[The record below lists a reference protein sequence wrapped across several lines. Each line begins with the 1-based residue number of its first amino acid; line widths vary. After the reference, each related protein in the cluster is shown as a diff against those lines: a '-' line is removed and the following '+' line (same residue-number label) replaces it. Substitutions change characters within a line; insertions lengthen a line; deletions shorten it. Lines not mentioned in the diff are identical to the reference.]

1 MFPVEYV
8 HADWI
13 YWQTTSKAK
22 RADPESLT
30 SPSER
35 VKDTGSQV
43 EGFCIPRVLF
53 VKSNID
59 QNTKLGFKEHWQPDF
74 DGMTE
79 NDPFVQNDDNK
90 IIPIFT
96 TEHAKDD
103 PRYVKLRVTSEWK
116 DHRPRYR
123 NVSYLHHA
131 FLLPPADHAMVKGEK
146 SLYGES
152 RKWSYSLHGPVRK
165 LQSGGF
171 VNDEADD
178 AAVFKY
184 PDAWPEPAM
193 EWLVRPRPSGW
204 PSSELVQ
211 EIFESG
217 CHLAPVGRG
226 KRLEEPV
233 DGFNYCRNP
242 EATLANS
249 LLPSAT
255 EESND
260 KWGMD
265 ETEWRTSFSLGE
277 NKLGKSVSPV
287 QRHVMVLLKMIKKF
301 YFPEVISTY
310 YLKNLLFWE
319 CEKRGEKFWRE
330 ENSANCL
337 LFMLDR
343 LQECLESR
351 HLPHYFMP
359 QSNILTYEDPSRL
372 KEATVQVAEVRCN
385 ILSKT
390 FNLLRKLQ
398 FLTFQSQTY
407 LKNVGLQLEEHF
419 VQMED
424 KNLSE
429 EGWKQL
435 SRAIRSIFVG
445 KCKDVVTSLQRIPSM
460 ERDNF
465 ETLINVSLYAY
476 QSILARNLCALWFLD
491 SSESDD
497 HKALE
502 DEEFNTFVRQEVQ
515 DLCLDDAFYA
525 VVNVFFESAKK
536 GLEPSLA
543 IPTTRMMEK
552 LREEEL
558 KSAQKQVE
566 EAKAELFKGVSQWLK
581 TSDLKLIAEKATKKL
596 KERGEGFCPTR
607 EDIKNAMDEELAA
620 LFQEKMKGNCR
631 CRPNKLSSTELA
643 LL

>member
-8 HADWI
+8 YADWI

-35 VKDTGSQV
+35 DKDAGSRV
-43 EGFCIPRVLF
+43 EGFCIPRVL
-53 VKSNID
+53 VMKSNID
-59 QNTKLGFKEHWQPDF
+59 QSTEFDFKNWQPDF
-74 DGMTE
+74 DKMTE
-79 NDPFVQNDDNK
+79 NDPFVENDDNK
-90 IIPIFT
+90 MIPIFT

-103 PRYVKLRVTSEWK
+103 PRYAKLSLTSEWK

-131 FLLPPADHAMVKGEK
+131 FLLPSSDHPLAGKTAKTVDGEIR
-146 SLYGES
+146 E
-152 RKWSYSLHGPVRK
+152 WTYSLHGPVRK
-165 LQSGGF
+165 LQGGGF
-171 VNDEADD
+171 VNFEEDD

-184 PDAWPEPAM
+184 PDPWPEPAM

-233 DGFNYCRNP
+233 DVFNYCRNP
-242 EATLANS
+242 EAALDNS

-255 EESND
+255 EDSSEN
-260 KWGMD
+260 WVMG

-277 NKLGKSVSPV
+277 NELGKSVSPV
-287 QRHVMVLLKMIKKF
+287 QRHVIVLLKMIKKF

-319 CEKRGEKFWRE
+319 CEKRGEVFWRE

-359 QSNILTYEDPSRL
+359 QSNLLMYEDPSRL
-372 KEATVQVAEVRCN
+372 KEAAVQVAEVRCN
-385 ILSKT
+385 ILPKT

-419 VQMED
+419 AKMED

-429 EGWKQL
+429 EDRKQL
-435 SRAIRSIFVG
+435 SNAIRSIFVG
-445 KCKDVVTSLQRIPSM
+445 KCKDVVTSLQRISSM
-460 ERDNF
+460 AQDDT
-465 ETLINVSLYAY
+465 ETLINVALYAY

-497 HKALE
+497 YKALG

-525 VVNVFFESAKK
+525 VVNVFFESAEK

-552 LREEEL
+552 LKEEVL
-558 KSAQKQVE
+558 KSAQKEVE
-566 EAKAELFKGVSQWLK
+566 EAKAGLLKGVLQWLK

-596 KERGEGFCPTR
+596 KERGEGFFPTQ
-607 EDIKNAMDEELAA
+607 EGVKKAMDEELGA
-620 LFQEKMKGNCR
+620 LFQEKMKGN
-631 CRPNKLSSTELA
+631 
-643 LL
+643 

>member
-8 HADWI
+8 YADWI
-13 YWQTTSKAK
+13 YWQTARKAK

-35 VKDTGSQV
+35 VQDTGSQV
-43 EGFCIPRVLF
+43 EGFCIPRVF
-53 VKSNID
+53 VMRHNID
-59 QNTKLGFKEHWQPDF
+59 QNTAFGFKVHWQPDF
-74 DGMTE
+74 DKMTE
-79 NDPFVQNDDNK
+79 NEPFVENDDNK
-90 IIPIFT
+90 LIPIFA

-103 PRYVKLRVTSEWK
+103 PRYAKLRLTSEWK

-131 FLLPPADHAMVKGEK
+131 FLLPSADHAMAGKSEK
-146 SLYGES
+146 TLDGES

-165 LQSGGF
+165 LQGGGF
-171 VNDEADD
+171 VNYEEDD

-193 EWLVRPRPSGW
+193 EWLIRPRPSGW

-211 EIFESG
+211 EIFEAG

-226 KRLEEPV
+226 KRIEEPV
-233 DGFNYCRNP
+233 DLFSYCRNP
-242 EATLANS
+242 EVTLAHS
-249 LLPSAT
+249 LIPSAT
-255 EESND
+255 ENGSE
-260 KWGMD
+260 KWVMD

-310 YLKNLLFWE
+310 CLKNLLFWE
-319 CEKRGEKFWRE
+319 CEKRGEVFWRE

-359 QSNILTYEDPSRL
+359 QSNLLTYEDPSRL
-372 KEATVQVAEVRCN
+372 KEATVQVAEVRCL

-390 FNLLRKLQ
+390 FNLFRKLQ
-398 FLTFQSQTY
+398 FPTFQSQTY

-419 VQMED
+419 LEMQD
-424 KNLSE
+424 KILSE
-429 EGWKQL
+429 QDRKHL
-435 SRAIRSIFVG
+435 SSAIRTIFIG
-445 KCKDVVTSLQRIPSM
+445 KCKDVVTSLQRISSA
-460 ERDNF
+460 ERDKI
-465 ETLINVSLYAY
+465 EALLNVALYAY

-497 HKALE
+497 HRALE
-502 DEEFNTFVRQEVQ
+502 DEEFNTFVRREAQ
-515 DLCLDDAFYA
+515 DLCLDESFYE
-525 VVNVFFESAKK
+525 VVNVFFESARK

-558 KSAQKQVE
+558 KSSQKQVE
-566 EAKAELFKGVSQWLK
+566 EITKAVPQWLK
-581 TSDLKLIAEKATKKL
+581 TSDLKVIAEKATKKL
-596 KERGEGFCPTR
+596 KERGEGFFPTQ
-607 EDIKNAMDEELAA
+607 EDIKKAMDEELAT
-620 LFQEKMKGNCR
+620 LFQEKTKGN
-631 CRPNKLSSTELA
+631 
-643 LL
+643 

>member
-8 HADWI
+8 YADWI

-79 NDPFVQNDDNK
+79 NDPLVENDDNK

-103 PRYVKLRVTSEWK
+103 PRYVKLRLTSEWK

-131 FLLPPADHAMVKGEK
+131 FLLPSADHAMAGIKSEK
-146 SLYGES
+146 TFDGES

-165 LQSGGF
+165 LQGSGF
-171 VNDEADD
+171 VNFEEDD

-233 DGFNYCRNP
+233 DVFNYCRNP

-249 LLPSAT
+249 TLPSAT
-255 EESND
+255 EDSCE
-260 KWGMD
+260 KWAMD
-265 ETEWRTSFSLGE
+265 ETEWRTSFSLAE

-319 CEKRGEKFWRE
+319 CEKRGEVFWRE

-359 QSNILTYEDPSRL
+359 QSNLLTYEDPSRL
-372 KEATVQVAEVRCN
+372 KESYC
-385 ILSKT
+385 S
-390 FNLLRKLQ
+390 
-398 FLTFQSQTY
+398 
-407 LKNVGLQLEEHF
+407 
-419 VQMED
+419 
-424 KNLSE
+424 
-429 EGWKQL
+429 
-435 SRAIRSIFVG
+435 SR
-445 KCKDVVTSLQRIPSM
+445 
-460 ERDNF
+460 
-465 ETLINVSLYAY
+465 
-476 QSILARNLCALWFLD
+476 
-491 SSESDD
+491 
-497 HKALE
+497 
-502 DEEFNTFVRQEVQ
+502 
-515 DLCLDDAFYA
+515 
-525 VVNVFFESAKK
+525 
-536 GLEPSLA
+536 
-543 IPTTRMMEK
+543 
-552 LREEEL
+552 
-558 KSAQKQVE
+558 
-566 EAKAELFKGVSQWLK
+566 
-581 TSDLKLIAEKATKKL
+581 
-596 KERGEGFCPTR
+596 
-607 EDIKNAMDEELAA
+607 
-620 LFQEKMKGNCR
+620 
-631 CRPNKLSSTELA
+631 
-643 LL
+643 

>member
-8 HADWI
+8 YADWI

-35 VKDTGSQV
+35 DKDAGSRV

-59 QNTKLGFKEHWQPDF
+59 QNTNLGFKEHWQPDF

-79 NDPFVQNDDNK
+79 NDPFVENDDNK

-103 PRYVKLRVTSEWK
+103 PRYVKLRLTSEWK

-131 FLLPPADHAMVKGEK
+131 FLLPSADHAMAGIKSEK
-146 SLYGES
+146 TFDGES

-165 LQSGGF
+165 LQGGGF
-171 VNDEADD
+171 VNFEEDD

-184 PDAWPEPAM
+184 PNAWPEPAM

-233 DGFNYCRNP
+233 DVFNYCRNP

-255 EESND
+255 EDSSD
-260 KWGMD
+260 KWVMD

-351 HLPHYFMP
+351 YLPHYFMP
-359 QSNILTYEDPSRL
+359 QSNLLTYEDPSRL

-407 LKNVGLQLEEHF
+407 LKNVGLQLEEHL

-429 EGWKQL
+429 EGRKQL
-435 SRAIRSIFVG
+435 SSAIRSIFVG

-460 ERDNF
+460 ERDNI
-465 ETLINVSLYAY
+465 ETLINVALYAY

-558 KSAQKQVE
+558 KSALKQVE

-596 KERGEGFCPTR
+596 KERGEGFFPTQ

-620 LFQEKMKGNCR
+620 LFQEKMKGN
-631 CRPNKLSSTELA
+631 
-643 LL
+643 

>member
-8 HADWI
+8 YADWI
-13 YWQTTSKAK
+13 FCQTRSIAR
-22 RADPESLT
+22 RADPESLA

-43 EGFCIPRVLF
+43 EGFCIPQLLLR
-53 VKSNID
+53 KSNID
-59 QNTKLGFKEHWQPDF
+59 QATATTLVIQERWTPDL
-74 DGMTE
+74 DKMTE
-79 NDPFVQNDDNK
+79 NEPFVENDGNK
-90 IIPIFT
+90 TIPIFT
-96 TEHAKDD
+96 AEHAKDD
-103 PRYVKLRVTSEWK
+103 EMYAKLRLTSEWK
-116 DHRPRYR
+116 DHRLRYK

-131 FLLPPADHAMVKGEK
+131 FLLPSSDHAMAGKTAKTFDGEIR
-146 SLYGES
+146 E
-152 RKWSYSLHGPVRK
+152 WTYSLHGPVRK
-165 LQSGGF
+165 LQGGGF
-171 VNDEADD
+171 TNYEEDD

-193 EWLVRPRPSGW
+193 EWLSRPRPSGW
-204 PSSELVQ
+204 PSPELVQ

-233 DGFNYCRNP
+233 DVFNYCRNP

-255 EESND
+255 EDSSD
-260 KWGMD
+260 KWVMD

-359 QSNILTYEDPSRL
+359 QSNLLTYEDPSGL
-372 KEATVQVAEVRCN
+372 KEAAVQVAEVRCN

-390 FNLLRKLQ
+390 FNMLRKLQ
-398 FLTFQSQTY
+398 IPPFQSQTY

-419 VQMED
+419 AKMED
-424 KNLSE
+424 KNLAE
-429 EGWKQL
+429 EDRKQL
-435 SRAIRSIFVG
+435 SSAIRSIFVG
-445 KCKDVVTSLQRIPSM
+445 RLKNVVARLQQISST
-460 ERDNF
+460 ERDDIDI
-465 ETLINVSLYAY
+465 TDDTNVALYAY

-491 SSESDD
+491 SSESKD

-502 DEEFNTFVRQEVQ
+502 DKEFNTFVRQEVQ
-515 DLCLDDAFYA
+515 DLCLDEAFYE
-525 VVNVFFESAKK
+525 VVNVFFESARK

-552 LREEEL
+552 LREEQM
-558 KSAQKQVE
+558 KSAQKDVE
-566 EAKAELFKGVSQWLK
+566 EAKAELKEMLDWLK
-581 TSDLKLIAEKATKKL
+581 NSDLKLIEEKVTKKF
-596 KERGEGFCPTR
+596 KEMGFFPTQ
-607 EDIKNAMDEELAA
+607 EEIKKAMDEELEA
-620 LFQEKMKGNCR
+620 LFQERIKINQDG
-631 CRPNKLSSTELA
+631 
-643 LL
+643 